1 MLFRSDAIH
10 PGATEVCNDTDD
22 DCDGGTDVDAVDAS
36 TWYADG
42 DSDLFGDAGT
52 SVAACDQPD
61 GYVADATD
69 CDDSNALA
77 NPTETE
83 VCDGFDDD
91 CDGVADGEDS
101 ADASTWYADTDGDGY
116 GDAAVEVIACEAPT
130 GYVADATD
138 CDDEDDG
145 ANPGAA
151 EVCDGV
157 DDDCD
162 GDVDE
167 PDAEDAATWYA
178 DDDGDTSGDA
188 DVAEIGRAH
197 V

>member
-1 MLFRSDAIH
+1 MCSSDL
-10 PGATEVCNDTDD
+10 
-22 DCDGGTDVDAVDAS
+22 AS

-178 DDDGDTSGDA
+178 DD
-188 DVAEIGRAH
+188 EIGRAH